1 MWLTILPMRRP
12 MTILFALLA
21 VVSGASLAT
30 RRMKADMFP
39 KLGAAVAPCRRAI
52 SDWRTGAF
60 AIVTFIC
67 LLATKKLPQP
77 LLTIAAGML
86 GLVLQ
91 RGTHS

>member
-1 MWLTILPMRRP
+1 MWLVILAMRRP
-12 MTILFALLA
+12 ITILVAVLA
-21 VVSGASLAT
+21 VVSGAYLAT
-30 RRMKADMFP
+30 RRMKAHMFH
-39 KLGAAVAPCRRAI
+39 KLGAAVSLGRRAI
-52 SDWRTGAF
+52 SDWRTGAA